1 MEFHYI
7 TDYSKELCLEY
18 MQHDNVNDYF
28 SYSWEAKKDKFLIT
42 FNEYKSSILSLENSL
57 KPTFEVEFEE
67 VGGSTS
73 IKVTF
78 LSNDMLSLPF
88 VYTKDVD
95 LFWKRKL
102 NATRV

>member
-1 MEFHYI
+1 MEFHYM

-28 SYSWEAKKDKFLIT
+28 SYSWEEKDGKFLIT
-42 FNEYKSSILSLENSL
+42 FNDYKSSILSLKNSP

-67 VGGSTS
+67 VEGCTS

-78 LSNDMLSLPF
+78 LANGMLSLPF

-102 NATRV
+102 NATGV